1 MTVANFDLN
10 YLSYFLMN
18 FKNSCA
24 YLVGHPVYNIIYHTN
39 VYSIGIS

>member
-10 YLSYFLMN
+10 YLSYFIMN

-24 YLVGHPVYNIIYHTN
+24 YLVANFLNFSKLPHFFQLG
-39 VYSIGIS
+39 

>member
-24 YLVGHPVYNIIYHTN
+24 YLVANILNFSKLPQYLQL
-39 VYSIGIS
+39 G